1 VGTRI
6 EFNTVIALR
15 PWRPELAVETIVPPE
30 NELCVAWGHPFRKS
44 GHRVYEIGKLMPLVQ
59 TEGNQRFT
67 RVLGLVEVKY
77 YGVEM
82 TQNGVETFGEYVV
95 KRVFNQKE
103 CEAWLQMLNPTV

>member
-30 NELCVAWGHPFRKS
+30 NELCVAWGHPFRKA
-44 GHRVYEIGKLMPLVQ
+44 GHRIYEIGKLVPLVQ

-82 TQNGVETFGEYVV
+82 TSSGVETFGEYVV

-103 CEAWLQMLNPTV
+103 SDLWLQMLNPSV